1 MYKAIISIECNI
13 LWLHMI
19 VNVLTALHT
28 KCTSFNAFTR

>member
-1 MYKAIISIECNI
+1 
-13 LWLHMI
+13 MI